1 MIDNWHWLWHCYL
14 VLKASGYPSIYSK
27 LKDIILKFQFQKKIT
42 NIEIIEKT
50 AIVIVKV
57 RFKVNVKLS
66 KNEEMLTANG
76 NLILERKLEVLH

>member
-1 MIDNWHWLWHCYL
+1 MTLTLTLLSSFKGFLIPCLHLFQI
-14 VLKASGYPSIYSK
+14 KGYNFEVPIPEEK
-27 LKDIILKFQFQKKIT
+27 KIPILKF
-42 NIEIIEKT
+42 IEKT

>member
-1 MIDNWHWLWHCYL
+1 
-14 VLKASGYPSIYSK
+14 
-27 LKDIILKFQFQKKIT
+27 LKFQFQKKIT

-76 NLILERKLEVLH
+76 NLILERKLGSFALSYCANAKK

>member
-1 MIDNWHWLWHCYL
+1 M
-14 VLKASGYPSIYSK
+14 
-27 LKDIILKFQFQKKIT
+27 KFQFKKKKNT
-42 NIEIIEKT
+42 NIEVIEKT